1 MKCPAEIRGRLGLPL
16 LRSDWKGIKH
26 QISKVPREAAIA
38 EVVGVRAGFH
48 QVGGI

>member
-1 MKCPAEIRGRLGLPL
+1 MSCRDQREIRVAAPAVRLERDKAP
-16 LRSDWKGIKH
+16 
-26 QISKVPREAAIA
+26 ISKVPREAAIA